1 MDSNNYNTNQDN
13 NYSTLDGIIKEV
25 KRDFQSMLIKRKELV
40 LKLGNA
46 FEAAVSNPESIC
58 EEIKN
63 IMRDEIAAKLISARN
78 IEIYCPDKWKR
89 KTRPKNEKTSISCI
103 QEGKHKTPSKTI
115 AIDAQG
121 IAVDEESMPVKS
133 ADDNTKVYLEGDDL
147 EIQKHYGKSNNVIN
161 GEESVDI
168 TAFPQYQELL
178 IQNNELKEAL
188 EKATQLVQANKLHD
202 NFTIDFE
209 FSLSYEDVQRYVS
222 SMLKVGGG
230 TGNINKLWFNGR
242 LEKQTGRII
251 YAHMGT
257 MEDCDKFLNGSD

>member
-1 MDSNNYNTNQDN
+1 M
-13 NYSTLDGIIKEV
+13 
-25 KRDFQSMLIKRKELV
+25 
-40 LKLGNA
+40 
-46 FEAAVSNPESIC
+46 
-58 EEIKN
+58 
-63 IMRDEIAAKLISARN
+63 ISARN

-115 AIDAQG
+115 AIDTQG

-133 ADDNTKVYLEGDDL
+133 ADDNMKVYLEGDDL

-222 SMLKVGGG
+222 SMLKVYMQRYVNPSRFRKTRRRNHLTLVGWGLKAIF
-230 TGNINKLWFNGR
+230 TCEYDSPTVSTPITSPSANIVIAR
-242 LEKQTGRII
+242 
-251 YAHMGT
+251 
-257 MEDCDKFLNGSD
+257 